1 MFQSDRRGTERK
13 PQSIQHVS
21 VSNGISPDSRTKGHL
36 KANSS
41 ERRREREKESQDLG
55 QRRRKSN
62 VNKKIILRRTYSSRR
77 LRSLPRGLPRSRPD
91 RRWPWPGWSARTKSP
106 SGSLKRIKMSLNE
119 GRKEERGKMTVFM
132 KKGGK
137 ARQGDLYGKTAL
149 ILDECVAPFKLIL
162 SFPFCSVPSRD
173 APTASHCSQPRPI
186 PVISL
191 FLRSIRYKAAIFP
204 RRPRPRP
211 PRPDAF
217 ERKRQ
222 FVYMLSAGGRR

>member
-1 MFQSDRRGTERK
+1 MK
-13 PQSIQHVS
+13 
-21 VSNGISPDSRTKGHL
+21 
-36 KANSS
+36 
-41 ERRREREKESQDLG
+41 
-55 QRRRKSN
+55 
-62 VNKKIILRRTYSSRR
+62 
-77 LRSLPRGLPRSRPD
+77 
-91 RRWPWPGWSARTKSP
+91 
-106 SGSLKRIKMSLNE
+106 E
-119 GRKEERGKMTVFM
+119 GRKGEDDSFYEKRGE
-132 KKGGK
+132 

-222 FVYMLSAGGRR
+222 FVYMLSAGGETINPISISSDSGGRHLQFVSVSSFKKRYPWRSRVLVVRIQRYAMLNELQHKS

>member
-36 KANSS
+36 KASLQQDD
-41 ERRREREKESQDLG
+41 ELVRKKAREREKKSQDLG

-119 GRKEERGKMTVFM
+119 GRK
-132 KKGGK
+132 KGG
-137 ARQGDLYGKTAL
+137 R
-149 ILDECVAPFKLIL
+149 
-162 SFPFCSVPSRD
+162 
-173 APTASHCSQPRPI
+173 
-186 PVISL
+186 
-191 FLRSIRYKAAIFP
+191 
-204 RRPRPRP
+204 
-211 PRPDAF
+211 
-217 ERKRQ
+217 
-222 FVYMLSAGGRR
+222 